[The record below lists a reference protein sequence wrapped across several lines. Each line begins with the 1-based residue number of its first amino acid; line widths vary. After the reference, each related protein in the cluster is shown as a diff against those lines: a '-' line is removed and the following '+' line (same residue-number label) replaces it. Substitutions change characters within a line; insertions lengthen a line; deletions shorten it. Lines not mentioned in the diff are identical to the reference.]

1 MTKLQRLYAEQGQ
14 SPWLDNLMRPVFD
27 TAEGTDS
34 FVSVE
39 AALELARDAQSTI
52 VAARRLYQGID
63 EPDLFVNIPATAD
76 GVPAVQTMV
85 AEGHSINITLIFSL
99 PRYAEV
105 IAYLASLAA
114 VAQAKFAYPQEMR
127 SGLAAKAHQLS
138 RR

>member
-39 AALELARDAQSTI
+39 ALELTRDAQSTI

-63 EPDLFVNIPATAD
+63 EPNLLVKIPAAAE
-76 GVPAVQTMV
+76 GVPVVQTMV

-127 SGLAAKAHQLS
+127 SGLATKAHQLS